1 MPSPRRFA
9 SVFVVVI
16 ATLFVAATALHA
28 APPTDSEL
36 QAKVDAV
43 AAAAL
48 QKPGAAGLSIAIARN
63 GKMIVAK
70 GYGLADVEF
79 DVPADAQTIF
89 RIGSITK
96 QFTSAAIM
104 RLIEQGKLSLDDPMT
119 KFLPDYPMQG
129 NVVTIRNLL
138 NHTSGIK
145 SMTDLGEEWEK
156 TMPLDLTHEQMLAL
170 VKDKPFDFKPGD
182 EWRYNNTGYYI
193 LGMIIE
199 KITGKSY
206 ADYLQEEFFT
216 PLKLDRTSY
225 EVSSEIVRNRARGY
239 SIEKG
244 QQVNA
249 APLGMTQPYAAGSLI
264 STAEELI
271 EWAMALTSGKV
282 VSPESFQ
289 MMITPTVLN
298 NGKSQPYGFGIAID
312 TEAQPKRIWHNGGNN
327 GFNSMLLWL
336 PDEQVF
342 IAVISNGEPVSAD
355 RVGDELVYAAL
366 GIEKPVA
373 KDIAITP
380 EVMKQI
386 VGNYKFEQ
394 VPMEMKVWE
403 EGGKAMVKANGENQ
417 KGFALKWQ
425 GPDVSEGREFRAAFD
440 DDTKFMFAADGRSL
454 TLDQRGMKLTAQ
466 RVGE

>member
-1 MPSPRRFA
+1 MSSRRR
-9 SVFVVVI
+9 
-16 ATLFVAATALHA
+16 LTALVLMAFTALFFISPALRA
-28 APPTDSEL
+28 APPSDAEL
-36 QAKVDAV
+36 LSKVDAIV
-43 AAAAL
+43 AKAL
-48 QKPGAAGLSIAIARN
+48 GKPGAAGLSVAIARD
-63 GKMIVAK
+63 GKIVLSK

-96 QFTSAAIM
+96 QFTAAAIM
-104 RLIEQGKLSLDDPMT
+104 RLIEQGKLALDDPMT

-145 SMTDLGEEWEK
+145 SMTDIGEEWEK
-156 TMPLDLTHEQMLAL
+156 TQPLDLTHEQMLAL

-199 KITGKSY
+199 KITGKTY
-206 ADYLQEEFFT
+206 AEYLQEEFFT

-225 EVSSEIVRNRARGY
+225 EVSSEIIRNRAQGY
-239 SIEKG
+239 SIDKG
-244 QQVNA
+244 KLVNA
-249 APLGMTQPYAAGSLI
+249 APLGMTQPFAAGSLI

-271 EWAMALTSGKV
+271 EWEMALTSGKV
-282 VSPESFQ
+282 VSAESFE

-298 NGKSQPYGFGIAID
+298 DGKPQPYGFGIAID
-312 TEAQPKRIWHNGGNN
+312 SEAQPKRVWHNGGIN

-336 PDEQVF
+336 PDEKVF
-342 IAVISNGEPVSAD
+342 IAVLSNGEPVSSD
-355 RVGDELVYAAL
+355 RVGDEIVYAAL
-366 GIEKPVA
+366 GVEKPVA
-373 KDIAITP
+373 KDLAITP
-380 EVMKQI
+380 ELLRQI
-386 VGNYKFEQ
+386 VGKYKFEQ
-394 VPMEMKVWE
+394 MPMDVSIWE
-403 EGGKAMVKANGENQ
+403 ENGKAMVKASGENQ
-417 KGFALKWQ
+417 KGFSLKWQ
-425 GPDVSEGREFRAAFD
+425 GADVSDGREFRASVD
-440 DDTKFMFAADGRSL
+440 DDTKFVFAADGQSF